1 MLDGLPISVRR
12 TLPLFCAVLFITSA
26 CSTSYQPY
34 MGVGSGFSET
44 LIGPDT
50 YRVAYEGRASTK
62 HLNAFLVYRCA
73 DLAIGKGYKLFN
85 IVYGYNSGTQAVAIT
100 KFDSNLT
107 DPRRMG
113 WHDARRTLEELDPL
127 LEVPPHEFVSN
138 PRLSFDLGTTDEIV
152 QFLFVVTSIDSHT
165 YRVQLSQ
172 PKAANSLT
180 ATRNRSKLLDHMLW
194 YRVAQ
199 FTVDSGADYFVILSG
214 SGRQGSYSTGWDKN
228 SSHHT
233 YNERSL
239 VLRLFKGEPPA
250 ALPSAF
256 LESAGVE
263 LHLERFR
270 DRERGRVSARSL
282 EYDIGQNDRSHEAS
296 TPKQILFRDPS
307 SLAFRRTPLD
317 LEERL
322 FVRCAQTTL
331 DNGNDYFAFVKEEE
345 RIPPWQQNERGDFV
359 EDGYAGGTPVFT
371 GQYGP
376 DMKLDDIRVRIQE
389 FRKGDVL
396 PTGLF
401 VFDARDVIKN
411 IGQQL

>member
-1 MLDGLPISVRR
+1 LL
-12 TLPLFCAVLFITSA
+12 
-26 CSTSYQPY
+26 
-34 MGVGSGFSET
+34 
-44 LIGPDT
+44 
-50 YRVAYEGRASTK
+50 
-62 HLNAFLVYRCA
+62 FLV
-73 DLAIGKGYKLFN
+73 
-85 IVYGYNSGTQAVAIT
+85 
-100 KFDSNLT
+100 
-107 DPRRMG
+107 
-113 WHDARRTLEELDPL
+113 
-127 LEVPPHEFVSN
+127 
-138 PRLSFDLGTTDEIV
+138 
-152 QFLFVVTSIDSHT
+152 
-165 YRVQLSQ
+165 
-172 PKAANSLT
+172 
-180 ATRNRSKLLDHMLW
+180 
-194 YRVAQ
+194 
-199 FTVDSGADYFVILSG
+199 G

-331 DNGNDYFAFVKEEE
+331 DTEMTTSHSSKKRSVFLPGN
-345 RIPPWQQNERGDFV
+345 RMNV
-359 EDGYAGGTPVFT
+359 ETLSRMAMLG
-371 GQYGP
+371 
-376 DMKLDDIRVRIQE
+376 
-389 FRKGDVL
+389 
-396 PTGLF
+396 
-401 VFDARDVIKN
+401 ARPYLLVN
-411 IGQQL
+411 MART